1 MLFSTQM
8 EIKDEGGMIIVI
20 ESNNHFSKFEG
31 KRGRVVRSLV
41 IISIFVII
49 LLISI
54 KKQLTNKYDHYSSKS
69 QLDGHYTGQ

>member
-20 ESNNHFSKFEG
+20 ESNNHFSKFEV
-31 KRGRVVRSLV
+31 KRRRVVRSLV
-41 IISIFVII
+41 IISIFVLI

-54 KKQLTNKYDHYSSKS
+54 IKQLTNKYGHYSSKS
-69 QLDGHYTGQ
+69 RLDGHIAGQ

>member
-31 KRGRVVRSLV
+31 KRGKVGRKV
-41 IISIFVII
+41 IDNAFFYPFI
-49 LLISI
+49 
-54 KKQLTNKYDHYSSKS
+54 TY
-69 QLDGHYTGQ
+69 